1 MNYKPIT
8 VSLKATLLILP
19 LGFIAWYSGNAFIF
33 PSLGPTAYL
42 MAVDW
47 KSKLSLREVLGG
59 HICGVIGGSVSYYWI
74 VSPAT
79 MINLSGLQSEAGFQ
93 IALGAGLAIF
103 LTSALMVLTKTGHA
117 PACATT
123 LIISLG
129 FLPKIKDGLIIIFA
143 VGVLYLL
150 YHYLFKVID
159 KASKNWNFNKK
170 S

>member
-8 VSLKATLLILP
+8 ISLKATMLILP
-19 LGFIAWYSGNAFIF
+19 LGIIAWYSGNAFIF

-42 MAVDW
+42 MAVEW
-47 KSKLSLREVLGG
+47 NSKLSLREVLGG
-59 HICGVIGGSVSYYWI
+59 HICGVIGGSVSYFWL

-79 MINLSGLQSEAGFQ
+79 MINLSGLQSEAGLQ

-103 LTSALMVLTKTGHA
+103 LTSVLMILTKTSHP

-129 FLPKIKDGLIIIFA
+129 FLPKIHDGLVIVFA
-143 VGVLYLL
+143 VAVLYIL
-150 YHYLFKVID
+150 YHFLFMIIE
-159 KASKNWNFNKK
+159 KANKNRNFKQK
-170 S
+170 G